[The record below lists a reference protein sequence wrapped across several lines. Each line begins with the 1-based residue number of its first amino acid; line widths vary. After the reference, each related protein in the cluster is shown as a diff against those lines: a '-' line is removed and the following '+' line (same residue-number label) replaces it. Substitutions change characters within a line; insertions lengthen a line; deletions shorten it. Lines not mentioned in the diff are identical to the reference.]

1 MDTNK
6 NNNKIYIIAGESS
19 GDLHASNVMQE
30 LKKINPSLEFRG
42 IGGDK
47 MISEG
52 LDLQYHVKN
61 LSFMGIWEVLKHFLL
76 IKKLFTKI
84 KQDIID
90 TDPAV
95 VLLVDFSE
103 FNLKMGK
110 ALRNYLNANKDK
122 PSFKIVRYV
131 SPQIW
136 ASRSKR
142 ITDIVY
148 SYDSLCCIL
157 PFEKKLYDG
166 YDIDARYVGHP
177 LLDQYKIN
185 IDFETFKNQNKITLT
200 DNNKKIIS
208 IFPGSRQQ
216 EIDKHLVTLI
226 KSVQMLKNRSRS
238 TGLEYEFLLCKSNEI
253 VLKDEFLEQIKE
265 IGIKIVDSR
274 FQWEVMKYSD
284 FILCK
289 SGTSTLQ
296 AVIAGTPSLVF
307 YRMNAL
313 TFAIGKRIVKIKYI
327 GLANI
332 IADKEIYP
340 ELIQDDFNEKNI
352 TEITEQFLLNKD
364 NIYYSTLKEI
374 EKVNSTIGEKGASK
388 KVAETVLDN
397 MI

>member
-1 MDTNK
+1 MK
-6 NNNKIYIIAGESS
+6 NNNTIYIIAGESS

-30 LKKINPSLEFRG
+30 LKEINPSFEFKG

-52 LDLQYHVKN
+52 LDLQYHIKN
-61 LSFMGIWEVLKHFLL
+61 LSFMGIWEVLKHFFL
-76 IKKLFTKI
+76 IKKLFAKI

-90 TDPAV
+90 TNPAV

-110 ALRNYLNANKDK
+110 ALRNYLNFITTKHK
-122 PSFKIVRYV
+122 FKIVRYV

-142 ITDIVY
+142 INDIVY
-148 SYDSLCCIL
+148 AYDSLCCIL

-177 LLDQYKIN
+177 LFDQYKIN
-185 IDFETFKNQNKITLT
+185 QDFDTFKEQNKITLT
-200 DNNKKIIS
+200 SKKNIKIIS

-216 EIDKHLVTLI
+216 EIDKHLSTLI
-226 KSVQMLKNRSRS
+226 KSVEMLKSRS
-238 TGLEYEFLLCKSNEI
+238 NSIGLEYEFLLCKSNEI
-253 VLKDEFLEQIKE
+253 VLKDEFMRQIKE
-265 IGIKIVDSR
+265 LGIKIIDSTY
-274 FQWEVMKYSD
+274 QWEVMKYSD

-296 AVIAGTPSLVF
+296 AVIAETPALVF
-307 YRMNAL
+307 YKMNAL
-313 TFAIGKRIVKIKYI
+313 TFAIGKKIVKIKYI

-332 IADKEIYP
+332 IANKEIYP

-352 TEITEQFLLNKD
+352 TEITENFLSNKD
-364 NIYYSTLKEI
+364 NIYDKTLEEI
-374 EKVNSTIGEKGASK
+374 ENVKSMIGEKGASK

-397 MI
+397 IV

>member
-1 MDTNK
+1 MNSK
-6 NNNKIYIIAGESS
+6 INNTKIYIIAGESS

-30 LKKINPSLEFRG
+30 LKKINPSFEFRG

-52 LDLQYHVKN
+52 LDLQYHIKD
-61 LSFMGIWEVLKHFLL
+61 LGFMGIWEVLKHFFL
-76 IKKLFTKI
+76 IKKLFSKI
-84 KQDIID
+84 KKDIIN
-90 TDPAV
+90 TNPAV

-110 ALRNYLNANKDK
+110 TLRNYLNLDTVKTK
-122 PSFKIVRYV
+122 FKIVRYV

-142 ITDIVY
+142 IDDIVY
-148 SYDSLCCIL
+148 AYDSLCCIL
-157 PFEKKLYDG
+157 PFEKKLYNG

-177 LLDQYKIN
+177 LLDQYRIN
-185 IDFETFKNQNKITLT
+185 IDFKTFKTQNGINLLKNQ
-200 DNNKKIIS
+200 KIIS

-226 KSVQMLKNRSRS
+226 KSVKVLKNRSS
-238 TGLEYEFLLCKSNEI
+238 SIGLEYEFLICKSNEI
-253 VLKDEFLEQIKE
+253 ILKDEFLEQIDE
-265 IGIKIVDSR
+265 LGIKIIDSKY
-274 FQWEVMKYSD
+274 QWEVMKYSD

-296 AVIAGTPSLVF
+296 AIIAGTPALVF
-307 YRMNAL
+307 YKMNAL

-332 IADKEIYP
+332 IANKEIYP
-340 ELIQDDFNEKNI
+340 ELIQDDFNETNVA
-352 TEITEQFLLNKD
+352 EITEFFLLNKD
-364 NIYYSTLKEI
+364 NIYYKTLEEI
-374 EKVNSTIGEKGASK
+374 GEARSMIGEKGASK
-388 KVAETVLDN
+388 KVAVTVLDN
-397 MI
+397 IV